1 MQERLAVRRWTA
13 AQRAEVVAAYQRGG
27 QTQQTVAAQHGI
39 GLSTLER
46 WLRRSGE
53 GPAPRRAAL
62 VEVPNPMG
70 ARPQAA
76 SYGLRFPGGLVLE
89 LSAGFDLGEVR
100 RLAELV
106 QSL

>member
-1 MQERLAVRRWTA
+1 MRRWTA

-27 QTQQTVAAQHGI
+27 QTQPAVAAQHGI

-46 WLRRSGE
+46 WLRQSRE

-62 VEVPNPMG
+62 VEVPNLMG
-70 ARPQAA
+70 ARPKVA
-76 SYGLRFPGGLVLE
+76 SYCLRFPGGLVLE
-89 LSAGFDLGEVR
+89 LSAGFDLGEVG

-106 QSL
+106 RSL